1 MNKTL
6 EGLNITTGIFA
17 VQEAGTWHFTFTA
30 IARTEKDDLYGLKMT
45 KQSDVT
51 EETIA
56 YALRANS
63 KDDIGEGYNHYETVS
78 MSAITKVEVGEEVAV
93 EVVRKSRLVDWI
105 MDMGDDYGARFTGFK
120 L

>member
-1 MNKTL
+1 MIPGTRR
-6 EGLNITTGIFA
+6 GA
-17 VQEAGTWHFTFTA
+17 SRASRAARAAGCCRVTSP
-30 IARTEKDDLYGLKMT
+30 RTEKDDLYGLKMT

-93 EVVRKSRLVDWI
+93 KVVRKSRLVDWI

>member
-17 VQEAGTWHFTFTA
+17 VQEAGAWHFTFTA
-30 IARTEKDDLYGLKMT
+30 IARTEKDDIYGLKMT
-45 KQSDVT
+45 KRSDVT

-56 YALRANS
+56 YALRVNS
-63 KDDIGEGYNHYETVS
+63 KDDLAKGYDHYETVS
-78 MSAITKVEVGEEVAV
+78 MSAITKIEVGEEVAV

-105 MDMGDDYGARFTGFK
+105 MDMGDNYGARFTGFK

>member
-1 MNKTL
+1 
-6 EGLNITTGIFA
+6 
-17 VQEAGTWHFTFTA
+17 
-30 IARTEKDDLYGLKMT
+30 MT
-45 KQSDVT
+45 KRSNVT

-93 EVVRKSRLVDWI
+93 KVVRKSHLVNWI
-105 MDMGDDYGARFTGFK
+105 TSMHITYGDNGARFTGFK